1 MTNRT
6 IYRAGC
12 ASLALAFILT
22 AAPTHAQDASNNAAT
37 EGDSAIVVTAQRR
50 EERLIDVPVSI
61 AAIGEDRITAT
72 GARDVGDLG
81 SYVPNVV
88 IAEGTGLG
96 SGVAIRGV
104 GAASRN
110 IGFDSRV
117 GVYLDGV
124 YLGQSPAINQSLV
137 DIERVEVLRGPQG
150 ALFGKNTVAG
160 AINLVTAKPTDDFS
174 AYANVRYGNYDAW
187 SLTGR
192 VNIPLA
198 EGIAMKLSGSRNK
211 RDGFIHNIFDDTYGD
226 TVDTWTWRG
235 QLRIDAT
242 PNLQFLLTGD
252 GLIGRENGNLGN
264 VLTNSTGTTID
275 TIAPGRREIAV
286 SRTQSN
292 DRTLWGTSFDA
303 ILRLDSGHTL
313 KSQTSYRDT
322 KFRTIHD
329 PDYSPFDIFYI
340 DYRDRYKQFIEEL
353 QFVSPGGQPF
363 EYLAGHYYYRTDADT
378 TRLAY
383 TGSQGNLLF
392 GSPNNTTLPSA
403 GTVLTENIAFYANL
417 TYDILPNLE
426 LGAGF
431 RLSRETKK
439 ATFTIDGSRLPVL
452 GIATG
457 SFADKRKDEDFSPS
471 VTLTYKFSPEISA
484 YARYAEGYKS
494 GGYNLDFVSS
504 ASFPNGIEFDKETVK
519 NYEIGLKG
527 SVEGGRLTFAI
538 AGFIADYQD
547 FQINQFRDLG
557 GGRTAIVIGNAA
569 TVQTKG
575 IEFEMTARPVRG
587 LTLAGGIGFLDATY
601 DNLPLD
607 PTTIINGKLPNAPD
621 AQASGSIEYETGVGG
636 DLMLRGNFTYTYRG
650 NYFSTVSNGRQVT
663 VGSPAGLVTIPF
675 DRVRGFSYADARLA
689 LGAENG
695 RWELALFGRNIFN
708 NTYVE
713 GYERDFFGTMI
724 EALGDPRT
732 YGVEATFRF

>member
-1 MTNRT
+1 MTIRHS
-6 IYRAGC
+6 IRAGS
-12 ASLALAFILT
+12 AGLTLAAVLA
-22 AAPTHAQDASNNAAT
+22 AAPAFAQDATAGV
-37 EGDSAIVVTAQRR
+37 EEDDGAIVVTAQRR

-96 SGVAIRGV
+96 SAVVIRGV
-104 GAASRN
+104 GASSRN

-160 AINLVTAKPTDDFS
+160 AINLVTAKPGDDFS
-174 AYANVRYGNYDAW
+174 AYANVRYGNYDTW

-198 EGIAMKLSGSRNK
+198 EGVAMKLSGSRNK
-211 RDGFIHNIFDDTYGD
+211 RDGFIHNIVDDSYGD

-242 PNLQFLLTGD
+242 PNLQFLISGD
-252 GLIGRENGNLGN
+252 GLIGRENGSMGN

-275 TIAPGRREIAV
+275 TAAPGRREISV
-286 SRTQSN
+286 SQIQLN

-303 ILRLDSGHTL
+303 VLSLDSGHTL

-322 KFRTIHD
+322 KFHTALD
-329 PDYSPFDIFYI
+329 PDYSAFDIFYV
-340 DYRDRYKQFIEEL
+340 DYHDRYKQFIEEV

-363 EYLAGHYYYRTDADT
+363 EYLAGLYYYRTNAKTD
-378 TRLAY
+378 RLAR
-383 TGSQGNLLF
+383 TGTQGFLLF
-392 GSPNNTTLPSA
+392 GSPNNTVLPSA
-403 GTVLTENIAFYANL
+403 GTVLTENIALYANL

-439 ATFTIDGSRLPVL
+439 ATFDINGSTLPVL

-494 GGYNLDFVSS
+494 GGYNLDFVSA

-519 NYEIGLKG
+519 NYEVGLKG
-527 SVEGGRLTFAI
+527 SVEGGRLTFAL
-538 AGFIADYQD
+538 AGFVANYTD

-569 TVQTKG
+569 TVKTKG
-575 IEFEMTARPVRG
+575 IEFEMTARPARG
-587 LTLAGGIGFLDATY
+587 LMLAGGIGFLKANY

-607 PTTIINGKLPNAPD
+607 PVTIVSGKLPNAPD
-621 AQASGSIEYETGVGG
+621 AQASGSIEYETAVSSS
-636 DLMLRGNFTYTYRG
+636 LKLRSSFTYTYRG
-650 NYFSTVSNGRQVT
+650 NYFSSLDNRRQVT
-663 VGSPAGLVTIPF
+663 IGSPAGPVTIPY
-675 DRVRGFSYADARLA
+675 DRVKGFGYADARIA
-689 LGAENG
+689 LGAEDG
-695 RWELALFGRNIFN
+695 RWEAAVFARNLFN

-713 GYERDFFGTMI
+713 GYERDFFGTLI
-724 EALGDPRT
+724 EGLGDPRT

>member
-1 MTNRT
+1 MTNRHL
-6 IYRAGC
+6 IRAGSAC
-12 ASLALAFILT
+12 LTLAAVLA
-22 AAPTHAQDASNNAAT
+22 AAPAAAQDAAPGVE
-37 EGDSAIVVTAQRR
+37 EGDGAIVVTAQRR

-96 SGVAIRGV
+96 SAVVIRGV
-104 GAASRN
+104 GASSRN

-160 AINLVTAKPTDDFS
+160 AINLVTAKPGDDFS
-174 AYANVRYGNYDAW
+174 AYGNIRYGNYDAW
-187 SLTGR
+187 SVTGR

-211 RDGFIHNIFDDTYGD
+211 RDGFIHNIVDDSYGD
-226 TVDTWTWRG
+226 TVDSWTWRG

-242 PNLQFLLTGD
+242 PNLQFLVSGD
-252 GLIGRENGNLGN
+252 GLIGRENGSIGN

-275 TIAPGRREIAV
+275 TAAPGRREISV
-286 SRTQSN
+286 SQIQLN
-292 DRTLWGTSFDA
+292 DRTLWGTSLDA
-303 ILRLDSGHTL
+303 VLSLDSGHTL

-322 KFRTIHD
+322 KFHTALD
-329 PDYSPFDIFYI
+329 PDYSAFEIFYV
-340 DYRDRYKQFIEEL
+340 DYHDRYKQFIEEV

-363 EYLAGHYYYRTDADT
+363 EYLAGLYYYRTNAKTD
-378 TRLAY
+378 RLAR
-383 TGSQGNLLF
+383 TGTQGFLLF
-392 GSPNNTTLPSA
+392 GSPNNTVLPSA
-403 GTVLTENIAFYANL
+403 GTVLTENIALYANL

-439 ATFTIDGSRLPVL
+439 ATFDINGSTLPVL

-471 VTLTYKFSPEISA
+471 VTLTYKLSSEISA

-494 GGYNLDFVSS
+494 GGYNLDFVSA

-519 NYEIGLKG
+519 NYELGLKG
-527 SVEGGRLTFAI
+527 SVEGGRLTFAL
-538 AGFIADYQD
+538 AGFVANYTD

-569 TVQTKG
+569 TVKTKG
-575 IEFEMTARPVRG
+575 IEFEMTARPARG
-587 LTLAGGIGFLDATY
+587 LTLAGGIGFLKADY

-607 PTTIINGKLPNAPD
+607 PVTIVSGKLPNAPD
-621 AQASGSIEYETGVGG
+621 AQASGSIEYETAVGTS
-636 DLMLRGNFTYTYRG
+636 LRLRSNFTYTYRG
-650 NYFSTVSNGRQVT
+650 NYFSSLNNLRQTT
-663 VGSPAGLVTIPF
+663 VGSPAGPVTIPY
-675 DRVRGFSYADARLA
+675 DRVKGFGYADARIA
-689 LGAENG
+689 LGTENG
-695 RWELALFGRNIFN
+695 RWEAALFARNLFN

-713 GYERDFFGTMI
+713 GYERDFFGTLI
-724 EALGDPRT
+724 EGLGDPRT
-732 YGVEATFRF
+732 YGIEATFRF